1 MQAACKLVGV
11 LGLPALE
18 QVLDQQQLLLCD
30 DHRKTNDRA
39 ISKLCDE
46 VAISNTIQLLGR
58 SRNAVDLARQKK
70 QASQTKKEATW
81 VQKARMYAA
90 VVEEQ
95 QQLQVAVA
103 HAAVPM
109 SHADPTGEPE
119 HQQQQQQQQVS
130 AAMEAM
136 VDSDTMLWQQDPG
149 QQDPGQ
155 QQQDPGQQQQQQ
167 QQEEALRGGE
177 NKRTWRSFL
186 GPDWRSPMK
195 YFTRTSVR
203 LVSGTTNAAGVN
215 DSQLQLS
222 SPPHKLQ
229 AVSRGTKQPG
239 APSAPAGSS
248 KQQPSRS
255 KQQPS
260 SSKQQPSSSEQQPP
274 RPRGRP
280 PTKQL
285 YKQAPSRINIS
296 KMSLKQLWDT
306 VMKNTISVKDMRN
319 KLASHARTAVRL
331 IDQNL
336 HLKLCLSDQE
346 REDVQQLQDAR
357 AKLTARRHGMYMF
370 RMYDYVLNMLYL
382 LYGSPD
388 VMAV

>member
-1 MQAACKLVGV
+1 
-11 LGLPALE
+11 
-18 QVLDQQQLLLCD
+18 
-30 DHRKTNDRA
+30 
-39 ISKLCDE
+39 
-46 VAISNTIQLLGR
+46 
-58 SRNAVDLARQKK
+58 
-70 QASQTKKEATW
+70 
-81 VQKARMYAA
+81 MYAA
-90 VVEEQ
+90 VVEEQQQQQ

-119 HQQQQQQQQVS
+119 HQQQQQQVS

-149 QQDPGQ
+149 QQ
-155 QQQDPGQQQQQQ
+155 QQQQQ
-167 QQEEALRGGE
+167 EALRGGE

-203 LVSGTTNAAGVN
+203 PVSGTTNAAGVN

-260 SSKQQPSSSEQQPP
+260 SSKQQPTSSEQQPP

-319 KLASHARTAVRL
+319 KLASHARTAVRP

-357 AKLTARRHGMYMF
+357 AKLTAPRHGMYMF

>member
-58 SRNAVDLARQKK
+58 FRNAVDLARQKK
-70 QASQTKKEATW
+70 QASETKKEATW

-90 VVEEQ
+90 VVEEQQQQ

-119 HQQQQQQQQVS
+119 HQQQQQQVS

-149 QQDPGQ
+149 LLQPLLQ
-155 QQQDPGQQQQQQ
+155 QQQQQQ

-357 AKLTARRHGMYMF
+357 AKLTAPRHGMYMF